1 MRAIVFDTSS
11 IISIVMNDLIDVLKD
26 LKTDFRGEFYIT
38 PSVKNELV
46 DKPLRTKNY
55 SLEAMMVQKLI
66 DESYLKILKPKKST
80 NQIETIANHLFK
92 VNGKDVQILQAGEI
106 EALMLALELNAEAF
120 VIDER
125 TTRVLIEES
134 DNLKDLL
141 ERKLHT
147 KVIVNKDNL
156 KVISKMAKNIKI
168 IRSTELAFVAYE
180 KGLLERYISSK
191 YNKKDQVDALLWGMR
206 TRGCSISVDEIE
218 KAKKMI

>member
-1 MRAIVFDTSS
+1 
-11 IISIVMNDLIDVLKD
+11 
-26 LKTDFRGEFYIT
+26 
-38 PSVKNELV
+38 
-46 DKPLRTKNY
+46 
-55 SLEAMMVQKLI
+55 
-66 DESYLKILKPKKST
+66 
-80 NQIETIANHLFK
+80 
-92 VNGKDVQILQAGEI
+92 
-106 EALMLALELNAEAF
+106 MLALELNAEAF

-141 ERKLHT
+141 EIKLHT